1 MSQTDSQDPEDR
13 FIEAWKEWAQ
23 RPPTRSPAE
32 AAAALSSRLNVRR
45 KQTHWWALAAA
56 AVLTVTIAVAVHW
69 STMLRRTGAPGANI
83 SHQEATPIGNGEVLI
98 WLDEK
103 TPLYMNFQP
112 PETGQASENKS

>member
-13 FIEAWKEWAQ
+13 FIEAWKEWSQ

-32 AAAALSSRLNVRR
+32 AAAAVSSRLNARR
-45 KQTHWWALAAA
+45 ERTYWWALAAA
-56 AVLTVTIAVAVHW
+56 AVLTVTIALVAHW
-69 STMLRRTGAPGANI
+69 STFIRRTGSPGANI
-83 SHQEATPIGNGEVLI
+83 SHETTPMGNGEVLI

-112 PETGQASENKS
+112 PENGQASENKS